1 MNNQGQPPA
10 TIAVHPVPPPPPQ
23 PPATIPVHP
32 ATTTLVPPPPSQPPA
47 TIPVH
52 PATTIPPP
60 AIASP
65 PPAQPPVTIAAHP
78 SNVPSPPTVP
88 SDEWLEGLLEEA
100 QEAVEGEEE
109 KRNTGEVMEWQ
120 PTVGGEKD
128 EENLISSQ
136 ESVAMQ
142 LEPKRAMEENIL
154 SSQKE
159 GKQPEA
165 SLLPGATTTA
175 PPLPEPSHGTA
186 TDLLQLCIY
195 NIAVCVVRC
204 PAYYKP
210 RYRLA
215 AVLAEIGQTEVTK
228 HTQ

>member
-1 MNNQGQPPA
+1 M
-10 TIAVHPVPPPPPQ
+10 
-23 PPATIPVHP
+23 
-32 ATTTLVPPPPSQPPA
+32 
-47 TIPVH
+47 
-52 PATTIPPP
+52 
-60 AIASP
+60 
-65 PPAQPPVTIAAHP
+65 
-78 SNVPSPPTVP
+78 P
-88 SDEWLEGLLEEA
+88 SDDWLERLLEEA

-109 KRNTGEVMEWQ
+109 KKNTGEVMEWQ

-136 ESVAMQ
+136 ESAAMQ
-142 LEPKRAMEENIL
+142 LEPKRAMEE

-159 GKQPEA
+159 AKQPEA

-175 PPLPEPSHGTA
+175 PPLPEPSHDTA
-186 TDLLQLCIY
+186 TDLLQHCIY

-215 AVLAEIGQTEVTK
+215 AVLAEIGQTEVS
-228 HTQ
+228 